1 MPSGSGTDLEEDE
14 AVDRTG
20 GGGEVAAER
29 GDEAVA
35 VPGVE
40 LHRHHR
46 RGEGGSGGGRHGWE
60 PHSGWGCNLLEKSL
74 CGPSNATQ
82 ESKPNKWNSN

>member
-14 AVDRTG
+14 AVERACG
-20 GGGEVAAER
+20 CGEVAAER
-29 GDEAVA
+29 SDEAVA
-35 VPGVE
+35 VAGVE

-60 PHSGWGCNLLEKSL
+60 PHSKALAGAVIYWRRVFFFF
-74 CGPSNATQ
+74 
-82 ESKPNKWNSN
+82 

>member
-1 MPSGSGTDLEEDE
+1 VPSGSGTDLKEDE
-14 AVDRTG
+14 AVERARG
-20 GGGEVAAER
+20 GGDVAAER

-35 VPGVE
+35 VAGVK

-60 PHSGWGCNLLEKSL
+60 PHSKAWLGVVIYWEEFVWAK
-74 CGPSNATQ
+74 
-82 ESKPNKWNSN
+82 

>member
-1 MPSGSGTDLEEDE
+1 MPTGSGTDLEEDE
-14 AVDRTG
+14 AVERAF

-35 VPGVE
+35 VAGVE

-60 PHSGWGCNLLEKSL
+60 PHSKAWLGS
-74 CGPSNATQ
+74 
-82 ESKPNKWNSN
+82 